1 MIRVYAFSLTDP
13 YFIDLVTHHCK
24 TKIIHVILEPNEVSI
39 KVIKRVCSAFDAA
52 KAGDSEPAKAL
63 LQSTNIFFRVA
74 DCYPHFPETS
84 MHMKGLITSGWTI
97 LGSYNFSLASRYKNW
112 EQVMCVRSQQVDT
125 LWFDALWGSLIGRE
139 IDLWNYDPSLFRK
152 KQK

>member
-39 KVIKRVCSAFDAA
+39 KVITRVCSAFDAA